1 MPTVLVV
8 DDSAV
13 DRRLV
18 GGVIEKETEMTVHY
32 AADGML
38 ALDEMERKLPDL
50 VLTDLIMPEMDGLQL
65 IGEVRTRFPLVP
77 VVVMTSMGNEEVAI
91 QALRAGAASYVPK
104 RLISRDLCDVLQ
116 KVLAAATHRRSQSRL
131 MSCITRSEHEFQLE
145 NDASLF
151 PPLIA
156 YLQEA
161 VAQLGLSDEVDRM
174 RVGVAL
180 EEALVNAMY
189 HGNLE
194 VDSRLKE
201 ESDNAYHT
209 LVQQRRHQTPYC
221 ERQVHVRVK
230 VTRNRATFTIRDE
243 GRGFDPTSLPDP
255 TDPANLE
262 KASGRGVLLMRT
274 FMDEVSY
281 NESGNIVTLTK
292 HCSPPAESPST
303 DG

>member
-18 GGVIEKETEMTVHY
+18 GGVIERETELTVQY
-32 AADGML
+32 AANGLL
-38 ALDEMERKLPDL
+38 ALDEMQQKAPDL

-65 IGEVRTRFPLVP
+65 VEAVRSRFPLVP

-104 RLISRDLCDVLQ
+104 RLISRDLPDALQ
-116 KVLAAATHRRSQSRL
+116 KVLAAATHQRSQSRL
-131 MSCITRSEHEFQLE
+131 MCCITRSEHEFELQ
-145 NDASLF
+145 NDAGLF

-161 VAQLGLSDEVDRM
+161 VAQVGLSDEVDRM

-194 VDSRLKE
+194 VDSKLKE
-201 ESDNAYHT
+201 SSDRAYHN
-209 LVQQRRHQTPYC
+209 LVQERRYQQPYC
-221 ERQVHVRVK
+221 DRHVHVEAK
-230 VTRNRATFTIRDE
+230 FTRNRAIFTIRDE
-243 GRGFDPTSLPDP
+243 GKGFDPTALPDP

-274 FMDEVSY
+274 FMDDISY
-281 NESGNIVTLTK
+281 NDRGNIVTLTK
-292 HCSPPAESPST
+292 NCGNAGAT
-303 DG
+303 

>member
-8 DDSAV
+8 DDSVV
-13 DRRLV
+13 DLRLV
-18 GGVIEKETEMTVHY
+18 GGVIERETELKVQF
-32 AADGML
+32 AGNGVE
-38 ALDEMERKLPDL
+38 ALDRMAEGVPDL
-50 VLTDLIMPEMDGLQL
+50 VLTDLIMPEMDGLEL
-65 IGEVRTRFPLVP
+65 VEAVRSRFPLVP
-77 VVVMTSMGNEEVAI
+77 VIVMTSMGNEEVAI

-104 RLISRDLCDVLQ
+104 RLITRDLPEAIQ

-131 MSCITRSEHEFQLE
+131 MCCIARAEYEFQLE

-161 VAQLGLSDEVDRM
+161 VGQMGLSDEVDRM

-194 VDSRLKE
+194 VDSSLKE
-201 ESDNAYHT
+201 KSDHAYHA
-209 LVQQRRHQTPYC
+209 LVQERRQQSPY
-221 ERQVHVRVK
+221 RDRRVC
-230 VTRNRATFTIRDE
+230 VEARFTRSRASFTIRDE
-243 GRGFDPTSLPDP
+243 GKGFDPNALPDP

-274 FMDEVSY
+274 FMDEITY
-281 NESGNIVTLTK
+281 NDRGNAVTLTK
-292 HCSPPAESPST
+292 YCGDAA
-303 DG
+303 G